1 MARTRR
7 TKREKSGFADSGH
20 ANWFIACKGLAA
32 FCAPPKVPPRICRE
46 IALHVMQSRYI
57 IVEAAGGGKD
67 VEDKKKV
74 VA

>member
-1 MARTRR
+1 
-7 TKREKSGFADSGH
+7 
-20 ANWFIACKGLAA
+20 
-32 FCAPPKVPPRICRE
+32 
-46 IALHVMQSRYI
+46 MQSRYI